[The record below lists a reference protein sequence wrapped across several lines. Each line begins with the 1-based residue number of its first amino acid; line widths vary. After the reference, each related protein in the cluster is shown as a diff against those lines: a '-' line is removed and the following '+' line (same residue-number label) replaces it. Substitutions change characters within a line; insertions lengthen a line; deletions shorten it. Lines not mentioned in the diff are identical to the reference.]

1 MHTLTVLRQRWRPR
15 ESLNRRTQQRWGGYW
30 GHRSLDG
37 PCPAIPTEPHSQE
50 VGETRTSGLVSRMP
64 GESRGFDPKVRAV
77 LISRDEKRP
86 KRDRCASGHR
96 SSPVA
101 PKAPASVESTSP
113 FIRILSS
120 LCCIHKLSI
129 ELRDFVGEP
138 GRTDALHP
146 MALWSHGAAL
156 SVQSEASRVAEAKG
170 MPSPPELARG
180 MPTCCRLR
188 PLGSRS

>member
-1 MHTLTVLRQRWRPR
+1 MATERVSEQKNSAAVG
-15 ESLNRRTQQRWGGYW
+15 EYW

-37 PCPAIPTEPHSQE
+37 PCPAIRTEPHSQE
-50 VGETRTSGLVSRMP
+50 VGETRTSGLASRIP
-64 GESRGFDPKVRAV
+64 GESRSSDPKVRAV
-77 LISRDEKRP
+77 PISRDERCL
-86 KRDRCASGHR
+86 KRDRCASEPR
-96 SSPVA
+96 SNPVA
-101 PKAPASVESTSP
+101 ANGPASMESTSP

-120 LCCIHKLSI
+120 LCWIHKLSI

-138 GRTDALHP
+138 GRTDALYP

-156 SVQSEASRVAEAKG
+156 SAQSEASRVAEAKG

-188 PLGSRS
+188 PLGSSS